1 MIDTERRVLKMIRK
15 TLHFFFL
22 KIGHFLDHLFV
33 LIFATAVLKLALDWN
48 MCYAE
53 LLPHATLGMVAFGL
67 GAIAASRIA
76 DKWHRDGMM

>member
-1 MIDTERRVLKMIRK
+1 MIRK

-22 KIGHFLDHLFV
+22 NIGHFLDNLFV

-53 LLPHATLGMVAFGL
+53 LLSYATLGMLTFRL
-67 GAIAASRIA
+67 GAIPAGRIA
-76 DKWHRDGMM
+76 DKWRRDGMM

>member
-1 MIDTERRVLKMIRK
+1 MIRK

-22 KIGHFLDHLFV
+22 NIGHFLDHLFV

-53 LLPHATLGMVAFGL
+53 LLPYATLGMVAFGL
-67 GAIAASRIA
+67 GAIPAGLLTNGATTA
-76 DKWHRDGMM
+76 